1 MRLLFTLILL
11 FHAIFSISQN
21 NQAKFN
27 ETSEKIETLLKYK
40 DKSPSQLRS
49 LLKELESYSF
59 NNPNEFNHIKKRVDS
74 YLLPLEIRLI
84 RSDVYNRKYRNAVD
98 LTKQIKMNYSY
109 SSEIQKLDKYLDRKL
124 YSYHKNLMI
133 HQKSSWFSLEPS
145 LSCFTQERLLNDIT
159 ETTEI
164 SNLNPVYG
172 LGFYVKFNKKK
183 KENSGRIARYS
194 FSQIGLKLDYRDNGY
209 ILLKDSA
216 YVAVDPYINSQISF
230 LYRKT
235 LGLDAGVLQ
244 YVNSLGNVKTNYS
257 LTASFFIPIR
267 FVSLGAHARIISDL
281 TSNQPSVQFGASLK
295 FNLGIYKPYS
305 LRDKEEVKSQAFK
318 FKENK

>member
-98 LTKQIKMNYSY
+98 QTKQIKMNYSY

-133 HQKSSWFSLEPS
+133 QQKSSWFSLEPS
-145 LSCFTQERLLNDIT
+145 LSCFTQERLLNDIA

-216 YVAVDPYINSQISF
+216 FVAVNPYINSQISF

-244 YVNSLGNVKTNYS
+244 YVNSLGNLKINYS

-267 FVSLGAHARIISDL
+267 IVSLGAHARIISDL
-281 TSNQPSVQFGASLK
+281 TSNQPSLQIGASLK
-295 FNLGIYKPYS
+295 FNLGIYKPFS
-305 LRDKEEVKSQAFK
+305 LRDKEEVKSQVFK

>member
-1 MRLLFTLILL
+1 MRILFTLILL
-11 FHAIFSISQN
+11 FHAVFSFSQN
-21 NQAKFN
+21 NKEKFN
-27 ETSEKIETLLKYK
+27 VTSEKIETLLKYK

-49 LLKELESYSF
+49 LLKELESYS
-59 NNPNEFNHIKKRVDS
+59 NNNVNEFNQIKKRVNS
-74 YLLPLEIRLI
+74 YLLPMEIKLI
-84 RSDVYNRKYRNAVD
+84 RSDVYNKKYRNAVD
-98 LTKQIKMNYSY
+98 QTKQIKINYSY
-109 SSEIQKLDKYLDRKL
+109 SSEIEKLDKYLDRKL
-124 YSYHKNLMI
+124 YGYHKNLMI
-133 HQKSSWFSLEPS
+133 QQKSSWFSLEPS
-145 LSCFTQERLLNDIT
+145 LSFYTQEKLLNDI
-159 ETTEI
+159 TEI

-183 KENSGRIARYS
+183 KENSGRIARFS
-194 FSQIGLKLDYRDNGY
+194 FSQIGIKLDYRDNGY
-209 ILLKDSA
+209 NLLKDST
-216 YVAVDPYINSQISF
+216 YIAVNPYINSQISF

-281 TSNQPSVQFGASLK
+281 TSTQPTVQLGASVK
-295 FNLGIYKPYS
+295 FNIGIYKPYS
-305 LRDKEEVKSQAFK
+305 LRDKEEIKSQVFK